1 MCLEITI
8 TVTILEKGHHAI
20 LCAWTHLAFI
30 ITTLCRRYYYY
41 LLLPM
46 RKCGPDSLGNLP

>member
-8 TVTILEKGHHAI
+8 TITIVENGHLSI
-20 LCAWTHLAFI
+20 LCALTHLAF

-41 LLLPM
+41 LLLPV
-46 RKCGPDSLGNLP
+46 RKCSPDSLGNLP